1 MNQTNTRPKNV
12 VTRII
17 LVLFL
22 TLASDT
28 CPEAFGLEVYSEE
41 PLSRKFAVVA
51 SEAQESSALQESDI
65 ALSDSNNAIPFQLG
79 SGFLI
84 VVEGRIGPLP
94 PLKFILDTGT
104 THSMMDTKI
113 AKKLS
118 LPRQDGTVFNVDR
131 FAKIEWMSVPEL
143 QVGPLKARNVLMMV
157 GALNQ
162 FSQFADAIDG
172 VIGLDLLRMSRG
184 LRIDFGEKLITFRSA
199 GESERLPNERVQ
211 ALIVQL
217 NVQGQSIRL
226 VLDTGACEL
235 FLFEDRLRRQ
245 LPRLKLTNKLGQA
258 HVGRLTGEMVTLPG
272 IRLGTTELEAPAF
285 LIGKAP
291 DPLSADIDG
300 YLGVSAL
307 NPAFIEFDFDANTLR
322 IEPKASP
329 ASLMKIGPTQ
339 EAVLRQH
346 HSF

>member
-1 MNQTNTRPKNV
+1 MVMSGKPIVAVGSINIDPVARAE
-12 VTRII
+12 RIP
-17 LVLFL
+17 
-22 TLASDT
+22 LAGETVHSSD
-28 CPEAFGLEVYSEE
+28 
-41 PLSRKFAVVA
+41 
-51 SEAQESSALQESDI
+51 LQI
-65 ALSDSNNAIPFQLG
+65 HPG
-79 SGFLI
+79 G
-84 VVEGRIGPLP
+84 EGR
-94 PLKFILDTGT
+94 
-104 THSMMDTKI
+104 
-113 AKKLS
+113 
-118 LPRQDGTVFNVDR
+118 
-131 FAKIEWMSVPEL
+131 
-143 QVGPLKARNVLMMV
+143 
-157 GALNQ
+157 
-162 FSQFADAIDG
+162 
-172 VIGLDLLRMSRG
+172 
-184 LRIDFGEKLITFRSA
+184 EKLITFRSA

-211 ALIVQL
+211 ALIIQL

-291 DPLSADIDG
+291 DPLSVDIDG

-346 HSF
+346 HSL